1 LNAPDLEPADPYP
14 AAPLIVETTWAAFGA
29 EHWPWLLVIGLLL
42 LCSAIFS
49 GYEVAFFSGKPDEPL
64 PASERSFLGRCLL
77 RFRQNPQEF
86 IATLLISNNLVNVAI
101 VMISAMLLGQLRTS
115 GLVTL
120 DDRVWA
126 VVDVV
131 LITALVLFVGEIT
144 PKVLATYRRAGFL
157 RTCTGVLYGAYVLL
171 RPLSWLLAR
180 TSRLIRYQPADER
193 REVSYQELRKAID
206 LTPDAASPREEKQ
219 ILKALVNLGNISVR
233 AIMRARVDVRAVD
246 VRTPTPELLRLVA
259 EYGHSRIPAYAGSL
273 DEIRGILYIKDLLP
287 LLRNPETTEDWTHL
301 LREPYFVP
309 EGKKINNLFNEFKEK
324 KLHFAVV
331 VDEYGGTAGIVTLED
346 ILEEIFGEI
355 GESGDE
361 SDLPYSQLSDTE
373 FVFDGKMP
381 LLDVC
386 RIVGLDEHTFDE
398 VKGETDSLGGLI
410 LELHGRFP
418 QRGATLRYSCFEFT
432 IEALTATPVSYTHL
446 RAHET

>member
-1 LNAPDLEPADPYP
+1 MG
-14 AAPLIVETTWAAFGA
+14 ETTWAAFGA
-29 EHWPWLLVIGLLL
+29 EHWPWLLVIALLL
-42 LCSAIFS
+42 VLSAVFS
-49 GYEVAFFSGKPDEPL
+49 GYEVAFFSTRPDDPL

-77 RFRQNPQEF
+77 RFRQNPQQF

-101 VMISAMLLGQLRTS
+101 VLLAAMVLGNLRES

-120 DDRVWA
+120 DNSLWA
-126 VVDVV
+126 LVDVA
-131 LITALVLFVGEIT
+131 LITALILFVGEIT
-144 PKVLATYRRAGFL
+144 PKVLATHRRASFL
-157 RTCTGVLYGAYVLL
+157 RRYTGILYGAYVLFQ
-171 RPLSWLLAR
+171 PLSWLLAR
-180 TSRLIRYQPADER
+180 TSRLIRYQPSDDR
-193 REVSYQELRKAID
+193 REVSYEELRKAID
-206 LTPDAASPREEKQ
+206 LTPDTASPREEKQ

-233 AIMRARVDVRAVD
+233 AIMRARVDVKAVD
-246 VRTPTPELLRLVA
+246 IRTPTPELLRLVA
-259 EYGHSRIPAYAGSL
+259 EYGHSRIPAYEGSL
-273 DEIRGILYIKDLLP
+273 DQVRGILYIKDLLP
-287 LLRNPETTEDWTHL
+287 LLRTPDTTEGWTHL

-355 GESGDE
+355 GESGDSSE
-361 SDLPYSQLSDTE
+361 LPYSQLSDTE

-418 QRGATLRYSCFEFT
+418 QRGSTLHYRQFAFT
-432 IEALTATPVSYTHL
+432 IEAVTATHIKRVKFKVEPQPILEEEKTN
-446 RAHET
+446 R